1 MSQRG
6 QALPLVLGVGMLLL
20 AGVAAIF
27 TLGRVH
33 LAKAQ
38 AQAAA
43 DTAAVSAG
51 RRLAELLPDIA
62 ADGPTPRR
70 DWRRQLARAARPSL
84 DAGGARLVAVRLPG
98 GQAWPPTSVEIV
110 VERPGPMGTRVSA
123 AARAGL
129 TMTASLSSQPNGW
142 ARGGGYDGP
151 LVYRDGKPIC
161 PAVAAGFDPMVAAAQ
176 AEGFTLSVVSGFRS
190 DAEQAIL
197 FARHPDPKWVAPPGQ
212 SRHREATEI
221 DFGGSGIGWL
231 AENAPRFGFVQ
242 RYSWEP
248 WHYGFMAGC
257 GGTDAGP
264 NSPAAEGR
272 AHLPRWVPAQYR
284 PLVASSALA
293 NGIAPA
299 LLAALLQAESGYN
312 PRAVSPVGAQ
322 GIAQFM
328 PGTARGMGLADPF
341 DPTQAI
347 PAAARLLAGHIRRF
361 GSAALALAAYNAGP
375 GAVQRYGGI
384 PPYAET
390 QGYVARILSL
400 AGGGAMVGGR
410 GSGGSGGGVI
420 LMRIEGALV

>member
-1 MSQRG
+1 M
-6 QALPLVLGVGMLLL
+6 LGVGLLLL
-20 AGVAAIF
+20 AGVAATF

-51 RRLAELLPDIA
+51 RRLMELLPDIA

-70 DWRRQLARAARPSL
+70 AWRRQLALAAGPSL
-84 DAGGARLVAVRLPG
+84 EAGGARLVAVRLPRG
-98 GQAWPPTSVEIV
+98 ASWPPASVEIV
-110 VERPGPMGTRVSA
+110 VERPGPLGTRVSA

-129 TMTASLSSQPNGW
+129 TVSAFVSSEAGRW
-142 ARGGGYDGP
+142 AQGGGYDGP

-161 PAVAAGFDPMVAAAQ
+161 PAVAAGLDPMVAAAR
-176 AEGFTLSVVSGFRS
+176 ADGFTLSVVSGFRS

-197 FARHPDPKWVAPPGQ
+197 FARHPDPKWVAPPGR
-212 SRHREATEI
+212 SRHRDATEI
-221 DFGGSGIGWL
+221 DFGGTGLGWL
-231 AENAPRFGFVQ
+231 AENATRFGFVQ

-248 WHYGFMAGC
+248 WHYGFIAGC
-257 GGTDAGP
+257 GESGASPGTAPVNGQ
-264 NSPAAEGR
+264 AQ
-272 AHLPRWVPAQYR
+272 LPHWVPRQYR
-284 PLVASSALA
+284 PLVTSAALA
-293 NGIAPA
+293 NGIAPV

-312 PRAVSPVGAQ
+312 PRAVSPAGAQ

-328 PGTARGMGLADPF
+328 PGTARGVGLTDPF
-341 DPTQAI
+341 DPNQAI
-347 PAAARLLAGHIRRF
+347 PAAARLLAGHIRSY

-390 QGYVARILSL
+390 QAYVVRILSL
-400 AGGGAMVGGR
+400 AGGGALLSSPGG
-410 GSGGSGGGVI
+410 GGSGGGVM
-420 LMRIEGALV
+420 LVRIEGALV

>member
-1 MSQRG
+1 
-6 QALPLVLGVGMLLL
+6 MLLL
-20 AGVAAIF
+20 AGVGATF

-51 RRLAELLPDIA
+51 RRLMELLPDIA

-70 DWRRQLARAARPSL
+70 AWRRQLALAAGPSL
-84 DAGGARLVAVRLPG
+84 EAGGARLVAVRLPRG
-98 GQAWPPTSVEIV
+98 ASWPPVSVEIV
-110 VERPGPMGTRVSA
+110 VERPGPLGTRVSA

-129 TMTASLSSQPNGW
+129 TASAFVSSEVGRW
-142 ARGGGYDGP
+142 AQGGGYNGP

-161 PAVAAGFDPMVAAAQ
+161 PAAAAGLDLMVAAAR
-176 AEGFTLSVVSGFRS
+176 ADGFTLSVVSGFRS

-197 FARHPDPKWVAPPGQ
+197 FARHPDPKWVAPPGR
-212 SRHREATEI
+212 SRHRDATEI
-221 DFGGSGIGWL
+221 DFGGTGLGWL
-231 AENAPRFGFVQ
+231 AENATRFGFVQ

-248 WHYGFMAGC
+248 WHYGFIAGC
-257 GGTDAGP
+257 GESDA
-264 NSPAAEGR
+264 SPRTAPVNGQTQ
-272 AHLPRWVPAQYR
+272 LPQWVPTHYR
-284 PLVASSALA
+284 RLVTSAALS
-293 NGIAPA
+293 NGIAPV
-299 LLAALLQAESGYN
+299 LLAALLQAESDYN
-312 PRAVSPVGAQ
+312 PRAVSPAGAQ

-328 PGTARGMGLADPF
+328 PGTARGLGLTDPF
-341 DPTQAI
+341 DPNQAI
-347 PAAARLLAGHIRRF
+347 PAAARLLAGHIRSF

-390 QGYVARILSL
+390 QAYVVRILGL
-400 AGGGAMVGGR
+400 AGGGALLSSPGG
-410 GSGGSGGGVI
+410 GGSGGGVM

>member
-1 MSQRG
+1 
-6 QALPLVLGVGMLLL
+6 LVIGVGMLLL

-27 TLGRVH
+27 TVGRVH

-51 RRLAELLPDIA
+51 RRLAELLPEIA

-70 DWRRQLARAARPSL
+70 DWRRELARAAGPSL
-84 DAGGARLVAVRLPG
+84 HAGRARLVAVRLPG
-98 GQAWPPTSVEIV
+98 TAAWPPTNVEVV

-129 TMTASLSSQPNGW
+129 TVAATMSSPASGW
-142 ARGGGYDGP
+142 AQGGGYDGP
-151 LVYRDGKPIC
+151 LVYRDGKPLC
-161 PAVAAGFDPMVAAAQ
+161 PAVAAAMDPMVAAAR
-176 AEGFTLSVVSGFRS
+176 ADGFTLTVVSGFRS

-197 FARHPDPKWVAPPGQ
+197 FARHPDPKWVARPGQ
-212 SRHREATEI
+212 SRHRDATEI
-221 DFGGSGIGWL
+221 DFGGSGLGWL
-231 AENAPRFGFVQ
+231 AENATRFGFLQ

-248 WHYGFMAGC
+248 WHYGFVAGC
-257 GGTDAGP
+257 GGSG
-264 NSPAAEGR
+264 AAQTTSVVESR
-272 AHLPRWVPAQYR
+272 AHLPDWVPTQYR
-284 PLVASSALA
+284 SLVTSAALA
-293 NGIAPA
+293 NGIAPT

-312 PRAVSPVGAQ
+312 PRALSPVGAQ

-328 PGTARGMGLADPF
+328 PGTALGMGLADPF

-347 PAAARLLAGHIRRF
+347 PAAARLLAGHIRSF

-390 QGYVARILSL
+390 QAYVARILSL
-400 AGGGAMVGGR
+400 AGGGALVGG
-410 GSGGSGGGVI
+410 GGSGGVTLIRMDRG
-420 LMRIEGALV
+420 LV